1 MKEQVYHIPTM
12 EKRFIIEALKRSKGN
27 KKEAADMLG
36 INTRTLLRKRNQ
48 YNVSLDNYYS
58 NNN

>member
-1 MKEQVYHIPTM
+1 M
-12 EKRFIIEALKRSKGN
+12 EKRFIIEALRRSNGS

-48 YNVSLDNYYS
+48 YNINQKLTNQMKCLVNLHNEK
-58 NNN
+58 

>member
-1 MKEQVYHIPTM
+1 MNTQTYHIQTM

-36 INTRTLLRKRNQ
+36 INIRTLLRKRNQ
-48 YNVSLDNYYS
+48 YNIPTKIN
-58 NNN
+58 

>member
-48 YNVSLDNYYS
+48 YNVSLDNYY
-58 NNN
+58 